1 MRTHGIGVI
10 SHDNDSAATP
20 YVVGFEEPVVV
31 SPQNNGDPSNR
42 NSPVRLRWVPSAAE
56 GRRASV
62 DGSYIGPV
70 LHFTDSEML
79 NNSALAVQQA

>member
-10 SHDNDSAATP
+10 PDDNESPPVP
-20 YVVGFEEPVVV
+20 YIVGFEAPVVV
-31 SPQNNGDPSNR
+31 SPTDTGDPSNR
-42 NSPVRLRWVPSAAE
+42 NSPVRLRWIPSAPE

-62 DGSYIGPV
+62 DGSYTGAV

-79 NNSALAVQQA
+79 SNSALAVQQA